1 MLIEHPVNHDSESM
15 WPIKGREEHSTLFD
29 TTIFKEFT
37 KDVPGERVYSDQCMA
52 GAETRKSTQ
61 WYCSEAILPAA
72 FKYLGTLHCSERD
85 EPGHSY
91 PHTKSLVGKN
101 CQGEW
106 KSKGSDEYKPE
117 LCGLIALTLLDGHNF
132 SVPTVSDVFDEFAS
146 LAPSTTSVAPEHVDG
161 GGDELSNAGNSFV
174 NDDEVDDAETL
185 DAPYTELE
193 QRIAKGVIPGLK
205 PILNPFPATGDG
217 RV

>member
-1 MLIEHPVNHDSESM
+1 M
-15 WPIKGREEHSTLFD
+15 REYVAIVVLD
-29 TTIFKEFT
+29 LNLTTWLLAHAIGAL
-37 KDVPGERVYSDQCMA
+37 PHL
-52 GAETRKSTQ
+52 GAEDDSIEPLLVM
-61 WYCSEAILPAA
+61 YCSEAILPAA

-117 LCGLIALTLLDGHNF
+117 LCGLIALTLLEGHNF

-146 LAPSTTSVAPEHVDG
+146 LAPSTTSLASEHVDG
-161 GGDELSNAGNSFV
+161 GGDELSNAGNSFE

-185 DAPYTELE
+185 DAPTSLWNDF
-193 QRIAKGVIPGLK
+193 A
-205 PILNPFPATGDG
+205 
-217 RV
+217 